1 MRIFP
6 ITISD
11 TALIVK
17 WRNNDSV
24 RQNFIFQ
31 EPFTCEMHEAWM
43 KNRVQTGEVVQY
55 IIEDKITN
63 EAVGSVYLR
72 DTNAKNKSAE
82 YGIFIGEDD
91 AIGKGIT
98 KTLGVERVSKDGFY
112 IAIFD
117 GSRIT
122 EPDMD
127 AEKEDLLKTVYLKE
141 VVEDYQASVK
151 MGDKEMKHRYACSG
165 IDGLALAPSMG
176 NPNEGKKYLYVAY
189 GVYGDTT
196 SAGR

>member
-1 MRIFP
+1 MIDHMPIIEGQKVRLRP

-63 EAVGSVYLR
+63 EPVGSVYLR
-72 DTNAKNKSAE
+72 DINAKNKSAE
-82 YGIFIGEDD
+82 YGIFIGEDS
-91 AIGKGIT
+91 ARGKGFGSET
-98 KTLGVERVSKDGFY
+98 ASLFSQFSLNTLGLHRIFLRVFSENKSAIKSYEKASFVIEG
-112 IAIFD
+112 IA
-117 GSRIT
+117 R
-122 EPDMD
+122 DMVFLNGRYRD
-127 AEKEDLLKTVYLKE
+127 IVFMALL
-141 VVEDYQASVK
+141 
-151 MGDKEMKHRYACSG
+151 GDKE
-165 IDGLALAPSMG
+165 
-176 NPNEGKKYLYVAY
+176 
-189 GVYGDTT
+189 
-196 SAGR
+196 